1 MQRRLG
7 VVLVV
12 AALLLVGR
20 QTVQCK
26 EKSKIEWLTIEQAL
40 EKAKKHPK
48 PILMD
53 VYTDW
58 CGWCT
63 RMDVYTF
70 SNPTIAD
77 YITKNFYAV
86 KFDSEMKDPVTFL
99 GKEYPPHQGQGK
111 GGPHSL
117 VVTLTN
123 GRLSY
128 PTLIYLTAQGELI
141 TVVPGYYVP
150 RDLEPI
156 LHFIA
161 EEAYRTTSWSEFQK
175 GFKGSL

>member
-1 MQRRLG
+1 MQGKISAMLLSM
-7 VVLVV
+7 V
-12 AALLLVGR
+12 LLLGAFQVASGVER
-20 QTVQCK
+20 Q
-26 EKSKIEWLTIEQAL
+26 KIEWLSLEEAL
-40 EKAKKHPK
+40 KKAEKEPR
-48 PILMD
+48 PIVMD

-58 CGWCT
+58 CGWCK
-63 RMDVYTF
+63 RMDAYTF
-70 SNPTIAD
+70 VNPVIVD
-77 YITKNFYAV
+77 YISKNYYAV
-86 KFDSEMKDPVTFL
+86 KFNAEMREPVTYL
-99 GKEYPPHQGQGK
+99 GKEYTPYQGPGK
-111 GGPHSL
+111 GPHTL

-123 GRLSY
+123 GKLSY
-128 PTLIYLTAQGELI
+128 PTMVYLDAQGALV